1 MSNALSEGRYPRH
14 PDITTVLTTCRED
27 FRKFKEN
34 DGTVLSEYL
43 STLITVLETK
53 GINPDIYKI
62 QKDNLEE
69 IKTLLAKGQEKTAFT
84 HFTRTFPYCIPHRS
98 IF

>member
-1 MSNALSEGRYPRH
+1 MSNALSKGRYPRQ
-14 PDITTVLTTCRED
+14 PDVAAVYTSCRED
-27 FRKFKEN
+27 FRKFKER

-43 STLITVLETK
+43 STLITVLERK

-69 IKTLLAKGQEKTAFT
+69 IKKLIKRGKEKIAFT
-84 HFTRTFPYCIPHRS
+84 HFTRTFPHCVPHRS